1 MFEGGFPLSKT
12 IRLTVLAVLAV
23 AMQTTLAGYIRVAG
37 VAPELLI
44 AFMVLATSYTGPY
57 GGFCLG
63 AIIALLYD
71 STVGYVLALNF
82 IGYTFIG
89 WAATMMRA
97 SLDLRLRKL
106 KHKSVLVMMILCFAL
121 TLMWEMLHIGF
132 LFLIGAEQGVMTII
146 RMLLC
151 CAYSTVMILP
161 LSLIAE
167 PIMNWHP
174 RLGKKEKQDMTKG
187 Q

>member
-1 MFEGGFPLSKT
+1 MSKT
-12 IRLTVLAVLAV
+12 IRLTALAVLAV
-23 AMQTTLAGYIRVAG
+23 AMQTTLAGYIRIAG

-63 AIIALLYD
+63 ALIALLYD
-71 STVGYVLALNF
+71 STVGYVLAINF

-106 KHKSVLVMMILCFAL
+106 KHKSVLVMMILCFGL
-121 TLMWEMLHIGF
+121 TLMWETLHIGF
-132 LFLIGAEQGVMTII
+132 LFLIGAEQGVMTIV

-151 CAYSTVMILP
+151 CLYSAMMIMP
-161 LSLIAE
+161 LSLITG
-167 PIMNWHP
+167 PIMQWHP
-174 RLGKKEKQDMTKG
+174 TLRKKEKGDMAD
-187 Q
+187 QQPIR